1 MEDRIIEKREEATR
15 LYERYGSLLTTTQQ
29 EVFSD
34 YYLYDLSL
42 SEIAENRGISRAAI
56 SDSLHKSMEK
66 LGEFE
71 AKLGLIKKEEEIKSL
86 LEELS
91 SDSSKTKDEALNI
104 IKENI

>member
-1 MEDRIIEKREEATR
+1 MEDKIIEKREEASR
-15 LYERYGSLLTTTQQ
+15 LYDKYGSLLTQTQQ

-56 SDSLHKSMEK
+56 SDSLHKSYEK
-66 LGEFE
+66 LSEFE
-71 AKLGLIKKEEEIKSL
+71 SKLKLIQKEEKLHELIEKSIN
-86 LEELS
+86 
-91 SDSSKTKDEALNI
+91 DSSMSKDEALNI

>member
-1 MEDRIIEKREEATR
+1 MEDRIIEKREEASK
-15 LYERYGSLLTTTQQ
+15 LFERYGSLLTSTQQ

-66 LGEFE
+66 LNEFE
-71 AKLGLIKKEEEIKSL
+71 SKLGLVKKEGELKSL

-91 SDSSKTKDEALNI
+91 NDSSKTKDEALNI

>member
-1 MEDRIIEKREEATR
+1 MEERIIEKREEASR
-15 LYERYGSLLTTTQQ
+15 LFEKYGSLLTPTQQ

-56 SDSLHKSMEK
+56 SDSLHKSYEK
-66 LGEFE
+66 LNEFE
-71 AKLGLIKKEEEIKSL
+71 SKLNLIKKEDDIKVLIEKAKDDPSV
-86 LEELS
+86 
-91 SDSSKTKDEALNI
+91 TKDELINI